1 MCIHL
6 IPSGSSRTASPF
18 YPFFSYSSFQ
28 FKGRQA
34 ICDLSISFEKPAE
47 KLLIK
52 TTNITT
58 QPSSFGAIMSHY
70 LKDPVEEEK
79 AELPELPPL

>member
-1 MCIHL
+1 MCMHL
-6 IPSGSSRTASPF
+6 FPSYSSITASPF
-18 YPFFSYSSFQ
+18 YPSFNYSSFQ
-28 FKGRQA
+28 FKGRQK
-34 ICDLSISFEKPAE
+34 IYELHNSFEKPDV

-58 QPSSFGAIMSHY
+58 RPSSFRAIISHY